1 MLRSEEVFLIRVACL
16 LKAAESLEP
25 EALAIKQSMRADLE
39 NVLDTLTPK
48 ESGILR
54 LRYGLDNGVQMTL
67 KQVGKIF
74 KVGGWHRSD
83 GLESYCDQ
91 SKQDHYHDQSSH
103 KKYGNGYLFW

>member
-1 MLRSEEVFLIRVACL
+1 M
-16 LKAAESLEP
+16 KAAESLEP

-74 KVGGWHRSD
+74 KVTKERVRQIEAKAIRKLQHPARSD
-83 GLESYCDQ
+83 KLLEYAMANPKGPTWSAP
-91 SKQDHYHDQSSH
+91 SILRRS
-103 KKYGNGYLFW
+103 